1 MYDEKPG
8 EARRAFRL
16 HGGEAAACLS
26 VKSNGRKKVKLSLA
40 RKGVPAAAK
49 LPGAKTIRALR
60 PFAREDLLESACAL
74 RPFRRGK
81 SVSVRRK
88 PHFN

>member
-16 HGGEAAACLS
+16 QGGEGTACLIVEKKARENIS
-26 VKSNGRKKVKLSLA
+26 PQHAPKS
-40 RKGVPAAAK
+40 VPAAAK

-88 PHFN
+88 PRFN